1 MKVFKGFRLNCFITF
16 LNSIFTPLSLLQ
28 EDDGETEKV
37 TEEEGER
44 GKGTARGAR
53 RKVVVG
59 TYSSDGEEMLVFLL
73 ELDIKL
79 YHLYFC
85 YSLNTHKQIHY
96 LSLQRVRAAP

>member
-1 MKVFKGFRLNCFITF
+1 MKVFKGFRLNCFITC
-16 LNSIFTPLSLLQ
+16 LISIFTPLSLLQ
-28 EDDGETEKV
+28 EDDDETEKV

-59 TYSSDGEEMLVFLL
+59 AYSSDGEEMLVFLL

-79 YHLYFC
+79 YHLYFV
-85 YSLNTHKQIHY
+85 TH
-96 LSLQRVRAAP
+96 